1 MSSSEALLDLQNYTA
16 LQFRTIFSTLWYSPQ
31 SMEGLDPRS
40 FFRTQNPIR
49 TGFFRVLRV
58 LICGNKMPTRCKR
71 WFLYCISYCLFN
83 MFRAPLCPSSG
94 AQEYYTDGCCLWYLV
109 LWFSSCR
116 SGVELRGMCPV
127 CAMLQHPAKRTHN
140 SQFHTR
146 PTTWKP
152 EHQIAQAANIC
163 IILLSSWWWA

>member
-109 LWFSSCR
+109 LWFSSCG
-116 SGVELRGMCPV
+116 SGVELWVV
-127 CAMLQHPAKRTHN
+127 CCSIPQTGHITH
-140 SQFHTR
+140 
-146 PTTWKP
+146 
-152 EHQIAQAANIC
+152 
-163 IILLSSWWWA
+163 SSTLDRQRETQSTKYHRQQPSI